1 MKIFDFLLP
10 LLLHQHPKEHKIP
23 HHVMLLGFGV
33 TKPTKIDS
41 KSLKQQ
47 QQQQQQ
53 QRKAIAKSNTH
64 ARAFCCSFQRFQ
76 QDKQQRR

>member
-53 QRKAIAKSNTH
+53 RKAIAKSNTH